1 MAILINQELLEYLVL
16 EELPESVAPEVLLDL
31 LEPAD
36 MVDIAE
42 SRMAIPT
49 SQEHQERPEQGVQL
63 ELVVPE
69 MIVVPAER
77 RAIAELAVP
86 GTLDQPQSAPLDT
99 RDRIRTR
106 LGMVPSTTESRMAIP
121 INQELLEHL
130 VLEVQLE
137 SLALG
142 VLLESVDMVERLAPA
157 ELAVP
162 ATLDRPRSAL
172 LDTRD
177 RIRIHPG
184 MVLSTKESRMA
195 ILINRELLE
204 HLESEVLL
212 DLLESV
218 ALEVLLESVDM
229 VEGLDPAESPVPA
242 TLDRPRSALLDTLVP
257 TRTHPGMVPNTNP
270 APAERDT
277 RRRSRPP
284 PPTNR
289 RQLPAPAVRPLRDS
303 KKMDPRAAPAES
315 RAPAE
320 RRPPPT
326 NQAHQVKEAK
336 AE

>member
-1 MAILINQELLEYLVL
+1 MILINQELLELEVQPESVALEVLLESADMVEGLALAESLVPGTLDRPQSAPLDTRDPIRTHPGMVPSTKESRMAILINQELLEYLVL

-172 LDTRD
+172 LDT
-177 RIRIHPG
+177 
-184 MVLSTKESRMA
+184 
-195 ILINRELLE
+195 
-204 HLESEVLL
+204 
-212 DLLESV
+212 
-218 ALEVLLESVDM
+218 
-229 VEGLDPAESPVPA
+229 
-242 TLDRPRSALLDTLVP
+242 LVP